1 MQKIII
7 DTDPGIDD
15 AQAIAFAVAH
25 PEITLLGLT
34 TVYGNADLD
43 TTTNNALLIL
53 QRFGCPEVPVA
64 RGATEPL
71 SQARMPAPDF
81 VHGHDGLGNLN
92 LGRANTNAIE
102 ESAAE
107 FIIRM
112 SNEFPG
118 EISLVAVGPM
128 TNIAQAVIKDPSLPS
143 RVKELI
149 VMGGS
154 VEELGNV
161 TPLAEANFINDPHAA
176 DLICSHDWPL
186 RIIGL
191 DVTLDVMLSDK
202 HLAQLR
208 DQARETGSFIW
219 NSSRFYV
226 DFYTNDRNLK
236 SEPNPERRCAMHDA
250 SAVVYLVERDAFSF
264 TSGPARVVPDG
275 IAIGQLAID
284 RKPNSDG
291 AYVVPYW
298 QNRPSVHA
306 AMEVDSERVRNTFL
320 DTIIKH
326 HLI

>member
-25 PEITLLGLT
+25 PDISLLGLT
-34 TVYGNADLD
+34 TVYGNADID

-53 QRFGCPEVPVA
+53 ERFGCPEVPVA
-64 RGATEPL
+64 RGAAGPL

-92 LGRANTNAIE
+92 LGSANTRSIE

-118 EISLVAVGPM
+118 EISLVAVGPL
-128 TNIAQAVIKDPSLPS
+128 TNIAQAVMLDPGLPD
-143 RVKELI
+143 RIRELV
-149 VMGGS
+149 VMGGA
-154 VEELGNV
+154 VNEPGNV

-176 DLICSHDWPL
+176 DVICAYNWPL
-186 RIIGL
+186 RTIGL

-208 DQARETGSFIW
+208 DQAGETGDFIW

-226 DFYTNDRNLK
+226 DFYTNDRNLL
-236 SEPNPERRCAMHDA
+236 SEPNPEQRCAMHDA
-250 SAVVYLVERDAFSF
+250 SAVVYLVDRDAFSF
-264 TSGPARVVPDG
+264 TSGAARVVQDG

-291 AYVVPYW
+291 SYVVPYW
-298 QNRPSVHA
+298 QNRPTVYA

-326 HLI
+326 HLV